1 MSSIPTIPQPEIEP
15 DEEELRIER
24 REERAAR
31 RRQHRTA
38 RTMLYGTIGSTAL
51 LLGLMGFIFLEIQN
65 LVNINTLYPPINSV
79 PCESGMSIKF
89 HIHVHVS
96 IYINGKSVTIPQ
108 GIGIGAGNICF
119 YYMHTHTSDGIVHI
133 EAPAPASN
141 LALDDFLTIWHTGF
155 SKLNFP
161 QQLTLQTGWS
171 IYVNGKPFTGVAIT
185 SPLNTEVP
193 LVSHDAV
200 TLDYGSHNPPPDKT
214 YAFPAGLPT

>member
-1 MSSIPTIPQPEIEP
+1 MSSAPTIPQPDTEP
-15 DEEELRIER
+15 DEKELRIER

-38 RTMLYGTIGSTAL
+38 RVLLYGTIGSTVL

-65 LVNINTLYPPINSV
+65 IVNINTLYPPINNV
-79 PCESGMSIKF
+79 PCVSGMTIKY
-89 HIHVHVS
+89 HIHVHIS

-108 GIGIGAGNICF
+108 GIGIGAGNIC
-119 YYMHTHTSDGIVHI
+119 YYYLHTHTSDGIVHI
-133 EAPAPASN
+133 EAPAQASN
-141 LALDDFLTIWHTGF
+141 LALDDFLTIWQVGF

-161 QQLTLQTGWS
+161 QQLTRQTGWS
-171 IYVNGKPFTGVAIT
+171 IYINGKPFTGVAIT

-193 LVSHDAV
+193 LVSHDVV

-214 YAFPAGLPT
+214 YAFPADLPT

>member
-1 MSSIPTIPQPEIEP
+1 MSSVPTLPQPEIES
-15 DEEELRIER
+15 DAEELRRER
-24 REERAAR
+24 REERATR
-31 RRQHRTA
+31 RRQQRTVRA
-38 RTMLYGTIGSTAL
+38 VLVGTLACTAL

-65 LVNINTLYPPINSV
+65 IVNINTLYPPINGI

-108 GIGIGAGNICF
+108 GIGIGAGNVCY

-141 LALDDFLTIWHTGF
+141 LALDDFLTIWHVGF
-155 SKLNFP
+155 FKLNFP
-161 QQLTLQTGWS
+161 GQLTFQTGWH
-171 IYVNGKPFTGVAIT
+171 IYINGKPFTTVPIT

-193 LVSHDAV
+193 LVSHDVV
-200 TLDYGSHNPPPDKT
+200 TLEYGSHNPPPDKT
-214 YAFPAGLPT
+214 YAFPADLPT